1 MWESMNTWIGS
12 LLYGTFATV
21 VMFTVLVPTYDT
33 NQRVNSLEKDLAK
46 FEERFINQ
54 QKVII
59 ETQKAAV
66 DTNMTIGRLQPQ

>member
-1 MWESMNTWIGS
+1 MNTWIGS
-12 LLYGTFATV
+12 FLYSTFATF
-21 VMFTVLVPTYDT
+21 VMFTVLATVYDT
-33 NQRVNSLEKDLAK
+33 NQRVRSLEKDLAK

-66 DTNMTIGRLQPQ
+66 DTNMTIGHLQPQ